1 MTRFAWAKAASP
13 PLIGLFVFL
22 TGFVQFCSAQAQTV
36 SYAEAADRLAVACGK
51 DIDEYCRGV
60 NLGSGRLKNC
70 LSQNRDGL
78 SAECKD
84 TYTQIFTLIEKRA
97 QAHTAVLKLCEV
109 DIRKLCS
116 GVAKG
121 DGQVLEC
128 ILTASAGVSRRC
140 NQAIVD
146 AGYR

>member
-1 MTRFAWAKAASP
+1 MTRSAWAKVAAL
-13 PLIGLFVFL
+13 LIGLFFL
-22 TGFVQFCSAQAQTV
+22 LPGFVLFDSAQAQTV
-36 SYAEAADRLAVACGK
+36 SYAEAADRLAAACGK

-60 NLGSGRLKNC
+60 NLGSGRMKNC

-84 TYTQIFTLIEKRA
+84 TYTQTFMLIEKRA
-97 QAHTAVLKLCEV
+97 QARTAVLRLCDV

-128 ILTASAGVSRRC
+128 ILTAAAGVSRKC
-140 NQAIVD
+140 NQAITD
-146 AGYR
+146 AGFR

>member
-1 MTRFAWAKAASP
+1 MTRSAWAKVGTL
-13 PLIGLFVFL
+13 LIGLFFL
-22 TGFVQFCSAQAQTV
+22 LPGFVLFDSAQAQTV
-36 SYAEAADRLAVACGK
+36 SYAEAADRLAAACGK

-60 NLGSGRLKNC
+60 NLGSGRMKNC

-84 TYTQIFTLIEKRA
+84 TYTQTFALIEKRG
-97 QAHTAVLKLCEV
+97 QARAAVLKLCDV
-109 DIRKLCS
+109 DTRKLCS

-128 ILTASAGVSRRC
+128 ILTAAAGVSRKC
-140 NQAIVD
+140 NQAITD
-146 AGYR
+146 AGFR